1 MNSSPFVDKIN
12 KVVRD
17 IDFPVQI
24 VAISFFALSGSFL
37 FISVILRYVFL
48 FSEEWIEDLTMFSLI
63 FAIFL
68 YGGPAYLKGSHIGME
83 FFSIRYKGKI
93 RIIYHLILNMVLLA
107 ICGIIIYS
115 AMQMENLLFVT
126 QMSTKS
132 ESFKLWVLFLC
143 VPVGISIY
151 AFYGFT
157 ELLKDLVILFAP
169 ESKNSG
175 SVRLGVDKEQNEG
188 DLS

>member
-1 MNSSPFVDKIN
+1 MNSPASVDKIN
-12 KVVRD
+12 KVVKT

-24 VAISFFALSGSFL
+24 AAISFFALSGCFL

-48 FSEEWIEDLTMFSLI
+48 FSEEWIEDLTMFSLV

-83 FFSIRYKGKI
+83 FFASRYRGKM
-93 RIIYHLILNMVLLA
+93 RMIYHLILNMVLLA

-143 VPVGISIY
+143 VPIGISIY
-151 AFYGFT
+151 AFYGFA
-157 ELLKDLVILFAP
+157 ELLKDLLILFTSGL
-169 ESKNSG
+169 ENSG
-175 SVRLGVDKEQNEG
+175 SIHHGADKN
-188 DLS
+188 